1 LPNEKS
7 LQSERYLS
15 QADIHSQ
22 WQSDYLNADLD
33 RFYDLAFAD
42 IVKVLNARPQDKIL
56 DAGCGYCYHTTRLA
70 RGGASITAVD
80 FSDAALAA
88 GRQTIARAGIA
99 DRVNLQQA
107 DLTKLPFPDNSFDFV
122 VSWGVLMHIPE
133 VEMALTELSRVLK
146 PAGVLVLCEN
156 NVDSLDV
163 AIRERAV
170 NAIKG
175 LIGRSVPEMRITPS
189 GTEAWIK
196 EEGGGGLMVRK
207 TKMSFLSEFL
217 KAKGLIEF
225 RRSAGQFTEIYTNL
239 PSKALKR
246 LVYAL
251 NMLYYKH
258 VGLPSLAMGNI
269 IYYRKT

>member
-1 LPNEKS
+1 MPNDKS
-7 LQSERYLS
+7 LQSEKYLS
-15 QADIHSQ
+15 QVDIHSQ

-42 IVKVLNARPQDKIL
+42 IVKGLKARPQDKIL

-70 RGGASITAVD
+70 RSGASITAVD

-88 GRQTIARAGIA
+88 GQQTIARAGIA

-107 DLTKLPFPDNSFDFV
+107 DLTRLPFPDNSFDFV

-133 VEMALTELSRVLK
+133 LEMALAELSRVLK

-156 NVDSLDV
+156 NVGSLDV
-163 AIRERAV
+163 IIRERAV
-170 NAIKG
+170 NAIKR
-175 LIGRSVPEMRITPS
+175 LIGRTVPEMRESPS

-196 EEGGGGLMVRK
+196 EEQGGLMVRK
-207 TKMSFLSEFL
+207 TKISFLAEFL

-225 RRSAGQFTEIYTNL
+225 RRSAGQFTELYTNL
-239 PSKALKR
+239 PSKTLKR

-258 VGLPSLAMGNI
+258 IGLPSLAMGNI

>member
-1 LPNEKS
+1 MSNEKS
-7 LQSERYLS
+7 LQSEKYLS
-15 QADIHSQ
+15 QVDIHSQ
-22 WQSDYLNADLD
+22 WQSDYLNPELD

-70 RGGASITAVD
+70 RSGATITAVD

-88 GRQTIARAGIA
+88 AQHTIARAGVA

-133 VEMALTELSRVLK
+133 LEAALAELSRVLK

-156 NVDSLDV
+156 NVNSLDV
-163 AIRERAV
+163 TIRERAV
-170 NAIKG
+170 NVIKK
-175 LIGRSVPEMRITPS
+175 LIGRTVPEMRKTKS

-196 EEGGGGLMVRK
+196 EEGGGLMVRK
-207 TKMSFLSEFL
+207 TRISFLAEFL
-217 KAKGLIEF
+217 KTRGLIEF
-225 RRSAGQFTEIYTNL
+225 ERTAGQFTELYTNL
-239 PSKALKR
+239 PSKTLKR

-251 NMLYYKH
+251 NMLYYTR
-258 VGLPSLAMGNI
+258 VRLPSPAMGNI
-269 IYYRKT
+269 IYYRKI

>member
-1 LPNEKS
+1 MLPNDKS
-7 LQSERYLS
+7 LQSEKYLG
-15 QADIHSQ
+15 QVDIHSQ

-42 IVKVLNARPQDKIL
+42 MVNVLKARPSDKIL

-70 RGGASITAVD
+70 RSGASITAVD
-80 FSDAALAA
+80 FSDAALVA
-88 GRQTIARAGIA
+88 GQQTIARAGIA

-107 DLTKLPFPDNSFDFV
+107 DLTKLPFSDNSFDFV
-122 VSWGVLMHIPE
+122 VSWGVLMHVPE
-133 VEMALTELSRVLK
+133 LEMALAELSRVLK

-156 NVDSLDV
+156 NVGSLDV
-163 AIRERAV
+163 TIRERAV
-170 NAIKG
+170 NAIKR
-175 LIGRSVPEMRITPS
+175 LVGRTVPEMRETPS

-196 EEGGGGLMVRK
+196 REEGGLMVRK
-207 TKMSFLSEFL
+207 TKISFISEFL
-217 KAKGLIEF
+217 KAKGLVEF
-225 RRSAGQFTEIYTNL
+225 RRSAGQFTELYTNL

-251 NMLYYKH
+251 NMFYYKH